1 MAGEDAATIPY
12 REAMRGKIEI
22 NNGLELFENGKDT
35 SVAMQQRLSVLFR
48 DYATQ
53 VAALR
58 VAVPEVPASARPM
71 WERRLV
77 KLGEEEEQLRTALSR
92 HLGPMFREEDNRQ
105 ELFGRRKESSE
116 QSLLKENR
124 GLEDAHS
131 MLDSM
136 LGQGQSTL
144 DQMRKQNNVLKNA
157 KRKMLDVANVMGLSS
172 SLVGVIDRRQT
183 VDKWIVY
190 GGMVGISLLFAAL
203 WWLVR
208 G

>member
-1 MAGEDAATIPY
+1 MG
-12 REAMRGKIEI
+12 
-22 NNGLELFENGKDT
+22 
-35 SVAMQQRLSVLFR
+35 
-48 DYATQ
+48 
-53 VAALR
+53 
-58 VAVPEVPASARPM
+58 
-71 WERRLV
+71 
-77 KLGEEEEQLRTALSR
+77 
-92 HLGPMFREEDNRQ
+92 FREEDNRQ